1 MDPLGIEKAVAEVNR
16 QPVPQIERLLDEA
29 VADLNNRLAANV
41 DRAVAQLSN
50 VVHGT
55 LLGIQGIGDKL
66 MAGAGQLLA
75 AQDGWNLTI
84 QIPPITIR
92 LNKPKE

>member
-16 QPVPQIERLLDEA
+16 QTVPQIERLLDEV
-29 VADLNNRLAANV
+29 VADLNNRLAANI

-55 LLGIQGIGDKL
+55 LVGIQGIGDKL
-66 MAGAGQLLA
+66 ISDAGQVFA
-75 AQDGWNLTI
+75 AQDGWTLTI

>member
-16 QPVPQIERLLDEA
+16 QTVPEVECLLDEA
-29 VADLNNRLAANV
+29 VADLNNRLAANI
-41 DRAVAQLSN
+41 DRAVTELSN

-66 MAGAGQLLA
+66 IATSA
-75 AQDGWNLTI
+75 ALSTVV
-84 QIPPITIR
+84 
-92 LNKPKE
+92 LNSC

>member
-16 QPVPQIERLLDEA
+16 QTVPQIERLLDEA